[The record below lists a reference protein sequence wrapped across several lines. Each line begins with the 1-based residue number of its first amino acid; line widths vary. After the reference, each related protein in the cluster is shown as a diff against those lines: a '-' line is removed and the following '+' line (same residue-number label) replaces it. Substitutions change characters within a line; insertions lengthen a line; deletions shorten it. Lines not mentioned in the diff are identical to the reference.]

1 MSVKTMNHEPRKRVF
16 VFGIDGATP
25 DLVFRKWRKD
35 LPAMSRLM
43 ADGVYARSRSSV
55 PPISIAAWGSLF
67 SGKDPSEL
75 GVFGYNYR
83 KPNGEMDIITAEQ
96 VREPRVW
103 DILDKQNK
111 RTIALYIPLTF
122 PVKKLNGAMV
132 SDFLTP
138 SADSACAYPLSLRAK
153 IKKMPRPDLFFD
165 VAVGLAGHKGMDPG
179 DLIKKTYIMSDMQI
193 ALAKE
198 LLAKKDW
205 DLFAMVMLGSDR
217 LQHMLWNHFDETHPR
232 YVRGSK
238 YKNALKEYYKY
249 LDKNLGQMLTQ
260 LPQDTTVIIASDHGM
275 VPQYG
280 KISINNW
287 LMQNGYLTLKTECAD
302 KIKTGKVRFNTKM
315 VDMGKSTAWGSG
327 AYHARIFINKRLITK
342 GYNKFR
348 DRLIRQLKQIP
359 DDKGRKIKTE
369 VFASEKIYKNPKH
382 PECPDLTVY
391 FDDLR
396 WASNPDFGGKGIYA
410 YESAAGADSAGHS
423 REGLIIASGT
433 DIKRRGDIG
442 TIDIRQAAPTILKHL
457 DAKIPKDIKL
467 KPFA

>member
-1 MSVKTMNHEPRKRVF
+1 MKQINKKVF

-25 DLVFRKWRKD
+25 DLVFGKWRKD
-35 LPAMSRLM
+35 LPVMNRLM
-43 ADGVYARSRSSV
+43 GTGVYARSKSSV

-75 GVFGYNYR
+75 GVFGYNYK
-83 KPNGEMDIITAEQ
+83 KPNGEMDIITSKQ
-96 VREPRVW
+96 VREQRVW
-103 DILDKQNK
+103 DILGK
-111 RTIALYIPLTF
+111 RKKRSTVLYVPLTF

-138 SADSACAYPLSLRAK
+138 SVDSACAYPLSLRAK

-179 DLIKKTYIMSDMQI
+179 DLIKKTYIMSDMQL

-198 LLAKKDW
+198 LLSKSW

-232 YVRGSK
+232 YVRNSK
-238 YKNALKEYYKY
+238 YKNALKEYYMY
-249 LDKNLGQMLTQ
+249 LDRHLGEMIKR
-260 LPQDTTVIIASDHGM
+260 LPADTTVFIASDHGM

-287 LMQNGYLTLKTECAD
+287 LMREGYLILKPEYEGAIN
-302 KIKTGKVRFNTKM
+302 KKTRFGTKM
-315 VDMGKSTAWGSG
+315 VDMKKSTAWGSG
-327 AYHARIFINKRLITK
+327 AYHARIFINKKLVGK
-342 GYNKFR
+342 DYDKFR
-348 DRLIRQLKQIP
+348 NKLVQKIKQIL

-369 VFASEKIYKNPKH
+369 VFVSEKIYRNPKH

-423 REGLIIASGT
+423 REGLMIAAGSAVS
-433 DIKRRGDIG
+433 KRGDIG
-442 TIDIRQAAPTILKHL
+442 TIDIRQATPTILKYL
-457 DAKIPKDIKL
+457 GVKTPKDIKF
-467 KPFA
+467 KSFA